1 LDSLLNRV
9 FAINTTNQLIIM
21 NLQFKIKNLKLK
33 IAARGSL
40 VCCVLLLFCL
50 SVSALAGGLPATQPV
65 AKPAIDINA
74 DQLEYSEQGSVIIGK
89 GNVEVKYKSIRMT
102 GDWCK
107 VDLTEKKIFAKGDVT
122 FFENKNKIHAEIITY
137 DILSGQATVESI
149 KGRTPPWFWDAEN
162 MERLSSEEYDV
173 HNAILTTCPKTPPH
187 YVIKASR
194 MKIILDD
201 RIWVYNAVMSFRGIP
216 VFYTPVYAF
225 PLKHIPYGWVIWL
238 GHNNNDGWMTLAYY
252 NWYVSKNLRGRVYG
266 DYIEQ
271 RGWGR
276 QHEYPKEGIDEA
288 RFPMGKGLDIDYR
301 TDGGKGYFYGY
312 QIYESKDYYKEI
324 GDDHKDEYGVSVSDE
339 KDDKWNRWKL
349 YYRHKQDF
357 GEGLYGTTKIEK
369 LSDPDY
375 NEDFFDEEYLKG
387 WTEESLTRNPKTYLS
402 LSQTW
407 DDYYVS
413 LLVEK
418 RMHDFYDDVIDR
430 LPEIDFGTRK
440 QRIGDSSFFYKLEGS
455 AVNLEKESDNFQRQR
470 VDASNTLSMPRKYFG
485 WLRIDPSVGYEETWF
500 SEDKYGK
507 DNVLRGVYRGDIEAR
522 TTLYKTM
529 EVNELGEINRIRHV
543 VEPIVGYHYRP
554 SPQMDQNNLYY
565 FDELDKLADLDYFDF
580 SLINRIQIKKKHEDI
595 TRDKDNKL
603 IKTTGYSKREIFY
616 WNVGTK
622 YDQNIHTTHRFTDIS
637 SDLQINATD
646 KWGVRTESNYDMYK
660 DELSSISGDIVFC
673 PVDKFETSF
682 GLRYNNDTDRHLWE
696 NSTRWEINKKWAVKA
711 YNMYDAE
718 RSAWEKQEFSIWHNM
733 CCWDVEFIVRTR
745 NRSDNPDET
754 SFFISFNLSAYK
766 SGKVRFRSL
775 YTEKRRESAEEQ
787 SSAVRF

>member
-1 LDSLLNRV
+1 MN
-9 FAINTTNQLIIM
+9 FQL
-21 NLQFKIKNLKLK
+21 KIKNLKLC
-33 IAARGSL
+33 AFVPSSQRL
-40 VCCVLLLFCL
+40 VVLWTMFFYL
-50 SVSALAGGLPATQPV
+50 SVSSFAGGLPTETTKPLEATQPV
-65 AKPAIDINA
+65 AEPAKPAIDINA
-74 DQLEYSEQGSVIIGK
+74 DQLEYSEQGNVIIGK
-89 GNVEVKYKSIRMT
+89 GNVEVKYKAIRMT

-107 VDLTEKKIFAKGDVT
+107 VDLIEKKIFTKGDVT
-122 FFENKNKIHAEIITY
+122 FFEDKNKIQAEIITY
-137 DILSGQATVESI
+137 DILSEQATVESI
-149 KGRTPPWFWDAEN
+149 KGRTPPWFWDAKK

-201 RIWVYNAVMSFRGIP
+201 RIWAYNAVLSFKGIP
-216 VFYTPVYAF
+216 VFYTPVFAF

-238 GHNNNDGWMTLAYY
+238 GQNNRDGWMTLAYY
-252 NWYVSKNLRGRVYG
+252 NWYVNKNLYGRVYG

-276 QHEYPKEGIDEA
+276 QHEYPGEGIDEA
-288 RFPMGKGLDIDYR
+288 RVPIGKGLDIDYR
-301 TDGGKGYFYGY
+301 THGGKGYFYGY
-312 QIYESKDYYKEI
+312 QIYESKNYYKEI
-324 GDDHKDEYGVSVSDE
+324 GDDHKDEYGVAISDE

-375 NEDFFDEEYLKG
+375 NKDFFDEEYLKG
-387 WTEESLTRNPKTYLS
+387 WSEELLTENPETYLS

-413 LLVEK
+413 LLVRK

-470 VDASNTLSMPRKYFG
+470 VDVGDRLSMPRKYFG
-485 WLRIDPSVGYEETWF
+485 WLRVDPSIGYEGTWF

-507 DNVLRGVYRGDIEAR
+507 DNVFREVYRGDIEAS
-522 TTLYKTM
+522 TKLYKTM
-529 EVNELGEINRIRHV
+529 DVNELGEINKIRHV
-543 VEPIVGYHYRP
+543 LEPIVSYHYRP
-554 SPQMDQNNLYY
+554 SPQMHQDDLYY

-595 TRDKDNKL
+595 ARDKDNKL
-603 IKTTGYSKREIFY
+603 IKTTSYNKREILY
-616 WNVGTK
+616 WNLGTR

-637 SDLQINATD
+637 SDLRVKPTD
-646 KWGVRTESNYDMYK
+646 KLVMRTESNYDMYK
-660 DELSSISGDIVFC
+660 DEFSSVSGDIEFK
-673 PVDKFETSF
+673 PVDRLRTSF
-682 GLRYNNDTDRHLWE
+682 GVRYNNDTDRYLGE
-696 NSTRWEINKKWAVKA
+696 NFTRWEINKKWAVKA
-711 YNMYDAE
+711 YNMYDVE

-733 CCWDVEFIVRTR
+733 CCWDVEFIVSTR
-745 NRSDNPDET
+745 NKSDKPDET
-754 SFFISFNLSAYK
+754 SFFISFNLSAYRK
-766 SGKVRFRSL
+766 DKVRFRGL
-775 YTEKRRESAEEQ
+775 YTEKGRERAEEQ